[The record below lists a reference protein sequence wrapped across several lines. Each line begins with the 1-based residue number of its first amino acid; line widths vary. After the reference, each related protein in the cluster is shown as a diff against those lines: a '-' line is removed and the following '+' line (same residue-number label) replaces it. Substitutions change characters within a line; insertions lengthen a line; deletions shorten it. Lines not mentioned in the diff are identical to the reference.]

1 MRGKLGANLY
11 DKVIQ
16 RITPAHAGKTPTA
29 HQALPRESDHPRAC
43 GENLFTNFTTTYDSG
58 SPPRM
63 RGKRAVSPRKLRLA
77 RITPAHAGKTSGVML
92 NGFVKSDHPR
102 ACGENAL
109 NKARNKPAHGSPP
122 RMRGKPLRWN
132 GRKTLRRITP
142 AHAGK
147 TLRPLPGT
155 RRTSDHPRACG
166 ENEQKHYESNV
177 NTGSPPRMRGK
188 RSGCRRGVG
197 QRRITPAH
205 AGKTDAIITIVVT
218 NWDHP
223 RACGENR
230 SVSVH
235 T

>member
-1 MRGKLGANLY
+1 
-11 DKVIQ
+11 
-16 RITPAHAGKTPTA
+16 
-29 HQALPRESDHPRAC
+29 
-43 GENLFTNFTTTYDSG
+43 
-58 SPPRM
+58 
-63 RGKRAVSPRKLRLA
+63 
-77 RITPAHAGKTSGVML
+77 ML

-223 RACGENR
+223 RACGENKGICWRQFHNNGSPPRMRGKPIRRVHDDIVERITPAHAGKTPAPWSQSCANTDHPRACGENFLSSPLWYSIIGSPPRMRGKRTHDRR
-230 SVSVH
+230 SL
-235 T
+235 